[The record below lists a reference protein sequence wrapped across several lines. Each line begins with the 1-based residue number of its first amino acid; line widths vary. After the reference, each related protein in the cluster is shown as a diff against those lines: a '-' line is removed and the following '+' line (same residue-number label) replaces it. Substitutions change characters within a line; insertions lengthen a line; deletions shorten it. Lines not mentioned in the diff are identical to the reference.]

1 MNICSKI
8 LVLTFTILFSI
19 TTNAKQTKEIAIT
32 IDDLPFVGTTHNK
45 PGNLRREKER
55 FMLMLESIK
64 KHNIPAVGFV
74 VAGTIE
80 KDQWQLLE
88 SFHQAG
94 LTIGNHTHT
103 HANLNRTSAEKYIN
117 DIAKADQVLEP
128 LMQGPKFFRYP
139 YLAEGKGTTKEQVQ
153 AYLWQNNYIIA
164 PVTIDSK
171 DFKFNQRLLSIHWRS
186 RQKHINRIKNQYL
199 NYMWRQT
206 LRAERLSGDK
216 QESQILLIHANYLNA
231 YVMDDLI
238 QMYKDKGYT
247 FITLE
252 KALKSASPKP
262 SKLLSAPSI
271 KSHEQTSEQNQGL
284 LN

>member
-1 MNICSKI
+1 MNKYNKKLL
-8 LVLTFTILFSI
+8 LVMTIAFSI
-19 TTNAKQTKEIAIT
+19 TAQAETKEIAIT

-64 KHNIPAVGFV
+64 KHQVPAVGFV

-88 SFHQAG
+88 AFHDAG

-103 HANLNRTSAEKYIN
+103 HANLNRTPAQKYID
-117 DIAKADQVLEP
+117 DIAKADHVLEP
-128 LMQGPKFFRYP
+128 LMKGPKFFRYP
-139 YLAEGKGTTKEQVQ
+139 YLAEGNGSTKEKVREF
-153 AYLWQNNYIIA
+153 LWQNNYIIA
-164 PVTIDSK
+164 PVTVDSK

-186 RQKHINRIKNQYL
+186 RQNHINRIKNQYL
-199 NYMWRQT
+199 NYIWKQT
-206 LRAERLSGDK
+206 IRAEKIAGDK
-216 QESQILLIHANYLNA
+216 PIKQILLIHANYLNA

-252 KALKSASPKP
+252 EALKPVAAEP
-262 SKLLSAPSI
+262 SKLISAPTI
-271 KSHEQTSEQNQGL
+271 PSHKQINAEKQGL

>member
-1 MNICSKI
+1 MNKYNKKLLLI
-8 LVLTFTILFSI
+8 LAFIYGI
-19 TTNAKQTKEIAIT
+19 TAHAQTKEIAIT

-64 KHNIPAVGFV
+64 KHQVPAVGFV

-88 SFHQAG
+88 AFHDAG

-103 HANLNRTSAEKYIN
+103 HANLNRTPAKTYMD
-117 DIAKADQVLEP
+117 DIAKADRVLEP
-128 LMQGPKFFRYP
+128 LMEGPKFFRYP
-139 YLAEGKGTTKEQVQ
+139 YLAEGKGSTKEQVRE
-153 AYLWQNNYIIA
+153 YLWQNNYIIA
-164 PVTIDSK
+164 PVTVDSK

-199 NYMWRQT
+199 NYIWRQT
-206 LRAERLSGDK
+206 LRAERIAGDK
-216 QESQILLIHANYLNA
+216 PVKQILLIHANYLNA

-252 KALKSASPKP
+252 EALKPVTAEP
-262 SKLLSAPSI
+262 SKLISAPI
-271 KSHEQTSEQNQGL
+271 TQNNGHINAEKQGL